1 MLIKAYIFFNSLQD
15 SRIISLVGSVNDLGT
30 VISFLDKLTST
41 SAACIP
47 ISADG
52 NDTVVSGGL
61 IKGEKSLL
69 LKPITDI
76 DLGTSS
82 PRSRNAVI
90 APRAK

>member
-1 MLIKAYIFFNSLQD
+1 MS
-15 SRIISLVGSVNDLGT
+15 S
-30 VISFLDKLTST
+30 

-82 PRSRNAVI
+82 PRSCNAAI